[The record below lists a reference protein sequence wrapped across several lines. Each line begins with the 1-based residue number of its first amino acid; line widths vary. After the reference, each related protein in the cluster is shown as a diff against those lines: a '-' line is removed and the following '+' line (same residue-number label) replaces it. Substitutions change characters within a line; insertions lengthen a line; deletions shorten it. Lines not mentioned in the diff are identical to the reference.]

1 MGRFRSA
8 EHNRP
13 IDPASDYTTDEGQ
26 VIRLTGARDVAEF
39 AIHSAQAQNAF
50 IQQLF
55 HHTVK
60 QPLLAYGADT
70 LKHLR
75 QTFVA
80 ANFNM
85 RKLLTEIVT
94 VSALRGFETRKEKT
108 GTANPR

>member
-1 MGRFRSA
+1 TTD
-8 EHNRP
+8 HDRP
-13 IDPASDYTTDEGQ
+13 IDPASDYLTDDGQ

-39 AIHSAQAQNAF
+39 AINSDQAQNAF

-55 HHTVK
+55 HHVVK

-75 QTFVA
+75 QTFLA

-85 RKLLTEIVT
+85 QKFLAEIAT
-94 VSALRGFETRKEKT
+94 ASALGGVEK
-108 GTANPR
+108 P